1 MLLSGRFVPVSGA
14 LLLAALIAGC
24 PALEGLETGA
34 PIRVAALPPLLDRP
48 AELAVLTGP
57 TPLDGY
63 NDTISAVL
71 VRFEGQRLALRSGTL
86 RQAPSY
92 RGTMR
97 EFLRGAIMPA
107 SFRLLEVRGG
117 GGRTLGYLLAREEGL
132 VDVFLDADEVL
143 VANAMPVKT
152 P

>member
-1 MLLSGRFVPVSGA
+1 
-14 LLLAALIAGC
+14 
-24 PALEGLETGA
+24 
-34 PIRVAALPPLLDRP
+34 LLDRP

-57 TPLDGY
+57 ALLDGY

-97 EFLRGAIMPA
+97 EFLRGAIMPG
-107 SFRLLEVRGG
+107 SFRLYEVRGKD
-117 GGRTLGYLLAREEGL
+117 GRTLGYLLAREEGL
-132 VDVFLDADEVL
+132 VDLFLDEDEVL
-143 VANAMPVKT
+143 VANAMPLRL

>member
-1 MLLSGRFVPVSGA
+1 M
-14 LLLAALIAGC
+14 
-24 PALEGLETGA
+24 
-34 PIRVAALPPLLDRP
+34 
-48 AELAVLTGP
+48 LTGP

-86 RQAPSY
+86 RQASSY

>member
-1 MLLSGRFVPVSGA
+1 MRLSGKFARLLGA
-14 LLLAALIAGC
+14 LALAFLAGGC
-24 PALEGLETGA
+24 AGLDALEAGA
-34 PIRVAALPPLLDRP
+34 PIRVVALSPYADRP

-57 TPLDGY
+57 ALLDGY

-97 EFLRGAIMPA
+97 EFLERAVMPG
-107 SFRLLEVRGG
+107 SFRLYEVRGKD
-117 GGRTLGYLLAREEGL
+117 GRTLGYLLAREHGFEN
-132 VDVFLDADEVL
+132 VFLDEDEVL
-143 VANAMPVKT
+143 VANAMP
-152 P
+152 PRLP